1 MLYAFLATQA
11 VAWTTYGLVPF
22 VRQFLPGLGV
32 LLFVLLSIPSSGG
45 AIPVP
50 LAPRLFRFLNP
61 VLPLGNLI
69 DALRAVLYFHDHGL
83 LRPTLVLCAWIT
95 AGALLI
101 AARAWRQRHWQPG
114 SRGVIIPDQALEHPA
129 FQHPHPHAVRPGQ
142 RDPFGASVPEL
153 SGRASRV
160 DGTPVAD
167 APVTVLDTRGNQLV
181 RTRTDG
187 DGRYATTGLPEAALT
202 VVLLAQG
209 YAPGAVPI
217 VTRQGHL
224 VRQDFVLH
232 PARRVTPGH

>member
-1 MLYAFLATQA
+1 VFISVVGYYIGVAIAVVPDRPLAMLYAFLATQA

-45 AIPVP
+45 AIPVQ
-50 LAPRLFRFLNP
+50 LAPGLFRFLNP

-83 LRPTLVLCAWIT
+83 LRPTLVLCAWIA

-114 SRGVIIPDQALEHPA
+114 SRGVVIPDQAVEHPA

-142 RDPFGASVPEL
+142 REPFGASVPEL
-153 SGRASRV
+153 SGQASQA

-167 APVTVLDTRGNQLV
+167 TPPPGCPRRRSPSSCWLRGTPRGQCPSSPGRGTPCGRTSSSTRP
-181 RTRTDG
+181 
-187 DGRYATTGLPEAALT
+187 GR
-202 VVLLAQG
+202 
-209 YAPGAVPI
+209 
-217 VTRQGHL
+217 
-224 VRQDFVLH
+224 
-232 PARRVTPGH
+232 